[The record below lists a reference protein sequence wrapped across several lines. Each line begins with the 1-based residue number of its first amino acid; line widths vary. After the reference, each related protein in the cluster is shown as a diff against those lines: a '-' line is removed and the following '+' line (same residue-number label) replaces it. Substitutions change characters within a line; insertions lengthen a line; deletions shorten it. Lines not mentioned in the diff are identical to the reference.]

1 MPLHESFSVGETE
14 IVDYDDETGV
24 SILMDEVPVIER
36 CIIYEGKRNEG
47 DLFKMGDQVQRC
59 LCGLAIA
66 AAL

>member
-36 CIIYEGKRNEG
+36 CIIYEGKS
-47 DLFKMGDQVQRC
+47 K
-59 LCGLAIA
+59 
-66 AAL
+66 